1 MTLRI
6 SWREASAR
14 RLERQFLAN
23 SPAGGP
29 RPPANVVADVVAA
42 MLGAH
47 AQVPSAAEVAI
58 GMRAAG
64 VTRKDVRAAL
74 WEERSLVR
82 THGPRGTV
90 HLLPADELPLWS
102 AALPA
107 LPSGTGPFA
116 PDVRLTEKQAQAGNH
131 PVLLIDGVVAG
142 VWHQARRGR
151 RTTITVEPLDRL
163 TTRQTRELGERAEH
177 VGEVLEATAEPVIG
191 EVTTGPHA

>member
-29 RPPANVVADVVAA
+29 RPPANGVEDVVAA

-58 GMRAAG
+58 GVRAAG

-90 HLLPADELPLWS
+90 HLLPADELPS
-102 AALPA
+102 
-107 LPSGTGPFA
+107 PSG
-116 PDVRLTEKQAQAGNH
+116 
-131 PVLLIDGVVAG
+131 
-142 VWHQARRGR
+142 WRRRRVGR
-151 RTTITVEPLDRL
+151 RACSGNWRLRERWRRCSSRAHGPGWWPETPLPRAPP
-163 TTRQTRELGERAEH
+163 RRVRPVPRVPVFEL
-177 VGEVLEATAEPVIG
+177 VIG

>member
-1 MTLRI
+1 MEGWMESVEPVDGGVEPARGRSGGARRRRGQDLTSLPPNVDATTLRI

-29 RPPANVVADVVAA
+29 RSPANVVADVVEDVVAA

-58 GMRAAG
+58 GVRAAG

-102 AALPA
+102 AA
-107 LPSGTGPFA
+107 
-116 PDVRLTEKQAQAGNH
+116 
-131 PVLLIDGVVAG
+131 
-142 VWHQARRGR
+142 
-151 RTTITVEPLDRL
+151 
-163 TTRQTRELGERAEH
+163 
-177 VGEVLEATAEPVIG
+177 
-191 EVTTGPHA
+191 